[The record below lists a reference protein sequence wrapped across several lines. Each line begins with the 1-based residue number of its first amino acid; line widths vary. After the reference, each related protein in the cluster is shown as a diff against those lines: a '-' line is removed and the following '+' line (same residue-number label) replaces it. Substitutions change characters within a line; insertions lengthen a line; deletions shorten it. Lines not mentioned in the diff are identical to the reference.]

1 MPMRIYVIPK
11 TSLAFDDLHGK
22 RVTFKLSGRPK
33 HGDIDGSGKFY
44 IIPSGKAGYLRIEIR
59 VRVSNS
65 DLIRI
70 PLSRTLVQ
78 AVTKATPDV
87 GGDYCLF
94 FRFKPRTAK

>member
-44 IIPSGKAGYLRIEIR
+44 IIPSGKAGYLRI
-59 VRVSNS
+59 
-65 DLIRI
+65 
-70 PLSRTLVQ
+70 
-78 AVTKATPDV
+78 
-87 GGDYCLF
+87 
-94 FRFKPRTAK
+94 